1 MLVPHAGADGDPP
14 TPIGILSVIAWFQQL
29 TVRLAQGR
37 FMKIAEA
44 QRLAELAGY
53 RCR

>member
-1 MLVPHAGADGDPP
+1 MSAM
-14 TPIGILSVIAWFQQL
+14 AWFQQL

-37 FMKIAEA
+37 FMKIAE
-44 QRLAELAGY
+44 LKGLPELAGY